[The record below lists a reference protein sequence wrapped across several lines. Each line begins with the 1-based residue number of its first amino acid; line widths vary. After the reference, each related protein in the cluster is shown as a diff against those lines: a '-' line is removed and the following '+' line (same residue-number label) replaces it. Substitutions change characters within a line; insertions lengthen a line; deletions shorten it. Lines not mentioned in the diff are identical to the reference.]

1 MLDLVLVLA
10 TVAFFGASLA
20 LTRWLDRLDGAGSP

>member
-1 MLDLVLVLA
+1 MLDLVFVLA

-20 LTRWLDRLDGAGSP
+20 LARWLERLGGREAP